1 MNNNLKIVSI
11 GGGTGQSVLLG
22 ALRNF
27 DADISAIV
35 SMGDDGGST
44 GALRR
49 SCKTPA
55 PGDIRKC
62 LVALAQD
69 PQSLKARMFAHR
81 MQGVFD
87 HALGNLM
94 LLSLYEETG
103 DFMQAIKFMQDELSC
118 KGSVMPSTLD
128 DVVLCAHTR
137 EGHVIAGQAEATHG
151 AETLDRIWM
160 EPKDAKSYA
169 PCAQKILEADMV
181 VLGPGSLFTSIIP
194 NILFS
199 DILQALKDTE
209 AVVCFVCPKSDTE
222 GESYG
227 MSAIEYFDAL
237 NRHGLE
243 GVIDVVLLHE
253 AHHANVAAT
262 APSLQVSQAKKI
274 MLRQDGALFPPVVV
288 DDEQIAKMQEAGL
301 EVIVRDFETDDHPYQ
316 HNVEVLYETLKGV
329 LLCHLQQKQK
339 MSSHV

>member
-1 MNNNLKIVSI
+1 MNQDIKIVSI

-22 ALRNF
+22 ALRRF
-27 DADISAIV
+27 DADITAIV

-62 LVALAQD
+62 LVALSEKPD
-69 PQSLKARMFAHR
+69 SLKAKMVAHR

-103 DFMQAIKFMQDELSC
+103 SFIEAIEFMQEELSC

-128 DVVLCAHTR
+128 DVILCAKTKQ
-137 EGHVIAGQAEATHG
+137 GHVISGQAEATHG
-151 AETLDRIWM
+151 EETLEEIWM
-160 EPKDAKSYA
+160 EPKDARSYP
-169 PCAQKILEADMV
+169 PCAQKIREADVV
-181 VLGPGSLFTSIIP
+181 VLGPGSLFTSVIP
-194 NILFS
+194 NILFP
-199 DILQALKDTE
+199 DILEALKETK
-209 AVVCFVCPKSDTE
+209 ATICFVCPKSDTE

-227 MSAIEYFDAL
+227 MRAIDYIETL

-243 GVIDVVLLHE
+243 GVIDVVLMH
-253 AHHANVAAT
+253 
-262 APSLQVSQAKKI
+262 APSEESPSPKEYGEETIVDQEGNLYPA
-274 MLRQDGALFPPVVV
+274 VVV
-288 DDEQIAKMQEAGL
+288 DEEQIEAMRAMGL
-301 EVIVRDFETDDHPYQ
+301 EVIVDDFETDEHPYQ
-316 HNVEVLYETLKGV
+316 HNRDVLYERLKGI
-329 LLCHLQQKQK
+329 LQCHLQQKQK
-339 MSSHV
+339 MSSHA

>member
-1 MNNNLKIVSI
+1 MNRDVKIVSI

-27 DADISAIV
+27 DADITAIV

-62 LVALAQD
+62 LVALAED
-69 PQSLKARMFAHR
+69 PESLKARMFAHR

-103 DFMQAIKFMQDELSC
+103 NFMDAIEFMQDELKC
-118 KGSVMPSTLD
+118 KGSVIPSTLD
-128 DVVLCAHTR
+128 DVILCARTN
-137 EGHVIAGQAEATHG
+137 EGHIISGQAQATHG
-151 AETLDRIWM
+151 HETLDEIWM

-169 PCAQKILEADMV
+169 PCAQKIREADMI

-194 NILFS
+194 NILFP
-199 DILQALKDTE
+199 DILEALKETD

-227 MSAIEYFDAL
+227 MKAIDYIDIL

-243 GVIDVVLLHE
+243 GVIDVVLLH
-253 AHHANVAAT
+253 
-262 APSLQVSQAKKI
+262 
-274 MLRQDGALFPPVVV
+274 DGNASGNSSISYTEDSITDSEGNLFPAVEV
-288 DDEQIAKMQEAGL
+288 DGKQIELMRDRGL
-301 EVIVRDFETDDHPYQ
+301 EVIVDNFESSDHPYQ
-316 HNVEVLYETLKGV
+316 HNSDVLYERLKEV

-339 MSSHV
+339 TNSHV

>member
-1 MNNNLKIVSI
+1 MTNDVKIVSI

-27 DADISAIV
+27 DADITAIV

-62 LVALAQD
+62 LVALAED
-69 PQSLKARMFAHR
+69 PDSLKAKVFAHR

-87 HALGNLM
+87 HALGNLL

-103 DFMQAIKFMQDELSC
+103 DFMEAIEFMQNELHC

-128 DVVLCAHTR
+128 DVFLCAKTK
-137 EGHVIAGQAEATHG
+137 EGHIISGQAEATHG
-151 AETLDRIWM
+151 NETLSEIWM

-169 PCAQKILEADMV
+169 PCAQRILDADMV

-194 NILFS
+194 NILFP
-199 DILQALKDTE
+199 DILNALKQTK
-209 AVVCFVCPKSDTE
+209 ATVCFVCPKSDTE
-222 GESYG
+222 GESHG
-227 MSAIEYFDAL
+227 MKAIDYIETL

-243 GVIDVVLLHE
+243 GAIDVVLLHDGTE
-253 AHHANVAAT
+253 SSEILENYSDESIRDNDGNLYPT
-262 APSLQVSQAKKI
+262 VS
-274 MLRQDGALFPPVVV
+274 V
-288 DDEQIAKMQEAGL
+288 DDEQIKRMEDMGL
-301 EVIVRDFETDDHPYQ
+301 EVIVDNFESPEHPYQ
-316 HNVEVLYETLKGV
+316 HNSDVLYERLKGV

-339 MSSHV
+339 MNSHA

>member
-1 MNNNLKIVSI
+1 MNQEVKIVSI

-27 DADISAIV
+27 DAEITAIV

-62 LVALAQD
+62 LVALAED
-69 PQSLKARMFAHR
+69 PESLKAKVFAHR

-103 DFMQAIKFMQDELSC
+103 DFMEAIGFIQKELGC
-118 KGSVMPSTLD
+118 KGCVMPSTLD
-128 DVVLCAHTR
+128 DVVLCAKTKQ
-137 EGHVIAGQAEATHG
+137 GHIISGQAQATHG
-151 AETLDRIWM
+151 DETLDKIWM
-160 EPKDAKSYA
+160 EPVDAKSYA
-169 PCAQKILEADMV
+169 PCVEKIMQADLV

-194 NILFS
+194 NILFP

-209 AVVCFVCPKSDTE
+209 ATVCFVCPKSDTE

-227 MSAIEYFDAL
+227 MRAIDYIDML
-237 NRHGLE
+237 NRHGMS
-243 GVIDVVLLHE
+243 GVIDVVLLHNDT
-253 AHHANVAAT
+253 HADLNTTDDYQDTSLTDSEGNLYPAVA
-262 APSLQVSQAKKI
+262 VD
-274 MLRQDGALFPPVVV
+274 QD
-288 DDEQIAKMQEAGL
+288 QIQQMEDMGL
-301 EVIVRDFETDDHPYQ
+301 EVIVDNFETYNHPYQ
-316 HNVEVLYETLKGV
+316 HNSDVLYERLKGV
-329 LLCHLQQKQK
+329 LRCHLQQKQK
-339 MSSHV
+339 TNSHE